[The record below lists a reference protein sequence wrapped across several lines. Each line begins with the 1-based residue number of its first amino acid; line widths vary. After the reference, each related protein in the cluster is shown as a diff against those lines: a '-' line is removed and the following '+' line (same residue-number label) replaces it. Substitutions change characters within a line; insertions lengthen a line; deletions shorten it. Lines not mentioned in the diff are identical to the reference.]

1 MAKKKRKTVYS
12 GIGGEAVLEGVM
24 MRNRRYYAIAVRK
37 PDGTIDVQ
45 RRKLKYDPHDTIRRI
60 PFIRGIISFVD
71 SLMLGMDVLSY
82 SSSFYEEEEETKL
95 DKALKKVFG
104 KNTENIVMG
113 FTVFCSII
121 FAVLLFMLLP
131 YGASELLGKYVENQ
145 SLILLT
151 EGILR
156 LVVFL
161 LYVGLIALSKDIRR
175 LYQYHGAEHKCINC
189 IESGR
194 PLTVKNVRKT
204 TRFHK
209 RCGTS
214 FMLLIVM
221 IGIILC
227 FFIRTDS
234 ITLRIIYRLL
244 MIPLVAGISYELLRL
259 AGSKDSI
266 FLDIISAPGLWL
278 QRLTTR
284 EPDDEMIEVA
294 IASVEAVF
302 NWRKFEKRHFKRK
315 TKDVPAEAVADQQ
328 PAAEAG
334 NVPEGV
340 SAAAAEPVAAYSDD
354 ITGVTDALLV
364 AAQAEEERIVPDADI
379 FDDIEFDEDEYDDQI
394 TIVDYKEVSDD
405 TYVMGPLVFPEDE
418 DKN

>member
-24 MRNRRYYAIAVRK
+24 MRNRRYYAVAIRK
-37 PDGTIDVQ
+37 PDGTIDVK

-60 PFIRGIISFVD
+60 PLIRGIISFVD
-71 SLMLGMDVLSY
+71 SLMLGMDMLSY
-82 SSSFYEEEEETKL
+82 SSSFYEEEEETNMDRL
-95 DKALKKVFG
+95 LKKVFG
-104 KNTENIVMG
+104 KNTENVVMG

-131 YGASELLGKYVENQ
+131 YGASELLGRYVENQ

-151 EGILR
+151 EGVLR
-156 LVVFL
+156 LLVFL
-161 LYVGLIALSKDIRR
+161 SYVGLIALSKDIRR

-194 PLTVKNVRKT
+194 PLTVKNVRKA

-315 TKDVPAEAVADQQ
+315 TKDASAEAVAEQV
-328 PAAEAG
+328 AAAVAAG
-334 NVPEGV
+334 SESEGTPQ
-340 SAAAAEPVAAYSDD
+340 AAAEQTAYRED
-354 ITGVTDALLV
+354 ITADTGATLV
-364 AAQAEEERIVPDADI
+364 AAQAEEERIVPDAEI
-379 FDDIEFDEDEYDDQI
+379 FDDIDYDEDEYDDQI